1 MLCKCPL
8 SCKTGKFTT
17 GLAHAGTLP
26 ALSFTNLK
34 EIWLDSNNFHGMQVG
49 RAIQPLLNALHAWDS
64 AWFVVSVDIC
74 RTGPLP
80 PAWSLALQIISA
92 ADNVLTGSLP
102 DSWHQLP
109 ALRLVRLANN
119 MLNGANLR
127 FVYVGAHVLTCA
139 KDSNKVPLWLCRF
152 PARVLE
158 PAATAVYGRREQL
171 DWRIPAA
178 QLGLSN
184 LKTHS
189 SQSEYE
195 FYHR

>member
-64 AWFVVSVDIC
+64 AWFVVSVDVC
-74 RTGPLP
+74 CTGPLP
-80 PAWSLALQIISA
+80 SAWSLALHIISA
-92 ADNVLTGSLP
+92 ANNSLTGSLP

-109 ALRLVRLANN
+109 ALAGVSLKNN
-119 MLNGANLR
+119 MLNGAELR
-127 FVYVGAHVLTCA
+127 SVSVGAHLTRA
-139 KDSNKVPLWLCRF
+139 
-152 PARVLE
+152 E
-158 PAATAVYGRREQL
+158 
-171 DWRIPAA
+171 
-178 QLGLSN
+178 N
-184 LKTHS
+184 LK
-189 SQSEYE
+189 
-195 FYHR
+195 